1 MNRNLI
7 LFSILMCF
15 LIITYAINNWIS
27 IINAPPM
34 AKDVY
39 MHNVENKIKRL
50 KSAHTTANDQNI
62 FAKMMKNN
70 KGGLIKAVTEN
81 HPTFWKSNDADEI
94 NEGFNVKFDRLFS
107 RIVSDNEIIL
117 LERKIDLITK
127 NNKYSTGEKTAKKE
141 QEYLLH
147 FRCTYEDLVVIL
159 YNLEK
164 NDRMYN
170 IKTLSI
176 KNLLQQD
183 KPGVS
188 VDMKISEI
196 NLVD

>member
-1 MNRNLI
+1 MPSGLSFN
-7 LFSILMCF
+7 SI
-15 LIITYAINNWIS
+15 
-27 IINAPPM
+27 P
-34 AKDVY
+34 
-39 MHNVENKIKRL
+39 
-50 KSAHTTANDQNI
+50 
-62 FAKMMKNN
+62 
-70 KGGLIKAVTEN
+70 
-81 HPTFWKSNDADEI
+81 
-94 NEGFNVKFDRLFS
+94 KFIRSS
-107 RIVSDNEIIL
+107 RIVSDNKITL

-127 NNKYSTGEKTAKKE
+127 NNKYITGEKTAKKE

>member
-7 LFSILMCF
+7 LFLILMCF
-15 LIITYAINNWIS
+15 LILTYAINNWVS
-27 IINAPPM
+27 IINEPPM

-39 MHNVENKIKRL
+39 MHNVETKIKRL
-50 KSAHTTANDQNI
+50 QSAHSAANDQNI

-81 HPTFWKSNDADEI
+81 HPTFWESNNEYEI
-94 NEGFNVKFDRLFS
+94 SEGFNVKFDRLFS

-117 LERKIDLITK
+117 LERKLDLINK
-127 NNKYSTGEKTAKKE
+127 NSRYSTGEKTAKKE

-170 IKTLSI
+170 IK
-176 KNLLQQD
+176 NLT
-183 KPGVS
+183 
-188 VDMKISEI
+188 I
-196 NLVD
+196 